1 MQSNETIKGE
11 TNDKRSEGIAYR
23 PVSVLAVVALV
34 AGFVS
39 ALALASPLLWVLPV
53 VGIGLSY
60 AALVDVGGE
69 RCKAGRLAALSAM
82 ALSIGFGTQ
91 AVTARATGRF
101 IAGTRAVEAARF
113 WLDAIG
119 QERLVDA
126 RSICLPL
133 PESIAGIAVVS
144 ECGSETARHI
154 VCEGPSDESL
164 GPSWVVQARVGAC
177 SLRITLEP
185 TVVLKNGQRSER
197 WAVVRCEKIGSR

>member
-1 MQSNETIKGE
+1 MQSNEIVSGE
-11 TNDKRSEGIAYR
+11 TNGQQSEGVAYR
-23 PVSVLAVVALV
+23 PVSMLAVVALV
-34 AGFVS
+34 AGFIS
-39 ALALASPLLWVLPV
+39 ALCLASPLLWVLPV

-69 RCKAGRLAALSAM
+69 RRKAGRLAALTAM

-91 AVTARATGRF
+91 AVTARATDRF
-101 IAGTRAVEAARF
+101 IAGTRAVESARF
-113 WLDAIG
+113 WLDAIR

-144 ECGSETARHI
+144 ACGSETARQI
-154 VCEGPSDESL
+154 VCEGPNEESL
-164 GPSWVVQARVGAC
+164 SPSWVVQARVGTC

-185 TVVLKNGQRSER
+185 TVTLKNGQRSER
-197 WAVVRCEKIGSR
+197 WAVVRCEKVGSR